1 MELPIRV
8 LSVGFFKQPSLKLA
22 INLMSFQGSMGL
34 NFCVV
39 AFCRNLKRY
48 LIYILSSFI
57 TLKTSRSNLR
67 PQVAFRND
75 N

>member
-34 NFCVV
+34 NFCVE
-39 AFCRNLKRY
+39 AFCRNLKS
-48 LIYILSSFI
+48 I
-57 TLKTSRSNLR
+57 
-67 PQVAFRND
+67 
-75 N
+75 